1 MTSTEGQRDKNL
13 TLQEQQGET
22 LAKAMTE
29 NGKTVQKE
37 RQSSKIEKVK
47 NAKQELKN
55 DKNQV
60 INEKHINEKKVNKK
74 RLKNKNK

>member
-1 MTSTEGQRDKNL
+1 MKTRNRKRSELPSHVTSTEGQLNKNL
-13 TLQEQQGET
+13 TLQEQLEET
-22 LAKAMTE
+22 LTKAMTE
-29 NGKTVQKE
+29 NGKTLQKE

-60 INEKHINEKKVNKK
+60 INGKIHK
-74 RLKNKNK
+74 